1 MNATFQCNGD
11 GIRRRLERRALDAYR
26 KVRELSYGRIGE
38 GRANQTGISHVIVE
52 PRSRRGI
59 NRAKCGPR
67 AETAETETGSR
78 AAERRKN
85 AILMP
90 AAVRIEMRGALR
102 Y

>member
-67 AETAETETGSR
+67 A
-78 AAERRKN
+78 AERRKN